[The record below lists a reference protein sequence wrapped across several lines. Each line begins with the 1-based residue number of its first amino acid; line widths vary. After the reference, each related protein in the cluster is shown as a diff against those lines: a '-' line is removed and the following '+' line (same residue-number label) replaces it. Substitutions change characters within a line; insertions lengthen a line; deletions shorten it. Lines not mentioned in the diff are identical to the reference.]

1 MTTKISISKPKYFDA
16 RISTKK
22 TVTVIQGDK
31 SVKFPVQSYM
41 SNKCIRDMVKN
52 SNLHI
57 I

>member
-1 MTTKISISKPKYFDA
+1 MITKITISKPKYFNSA
-16 RISTKK
+16 TGTKK
-22 TVTVIQGDK
+22 TVTVIQGNK
-31 SVKFPVQSYM
+31 LVKFPVQSYM